1 MKKFL
6 ALLLGAQSWASMIC
20 FVLMS
25 VFVLA
30 GVVMRFVLQIPFS
43 WGEEISRYLMV
54 VAITLG
60 IGMGVKEKAH
70 LGVAMVV
77 DTVPARAGFFMKCV
91 AYAINIFGYLF
102 LTAVSCEFT
111 AMNFEFG
118 QESPALTL
126 PMWIMYAVMTIGFC
140 LSALESVAGLVEFVR
155 AGRDDKPE
163 SEVYST

>member
-6 ALLLGAQSWASMIC
+6 NLVLGAQSWVSMLC

-30 GVVMRFVLQIPFS
+30 GVVMRFLLQIPFS

-60 IGMGVKEKAH
+60 IGMGVRDKAH

-77 DTVPARAGFFMKCV
+77 DTVPPRVSRVMKIIACI
-91 AYAINIFGYLF
+91 INIFGYLF
-102 LTAVSCEFT
+102 LAYVSYEFT
-111 AMNFEFG
+111 AMNHEFG

-126 PMWIMYAVMTIGFC
+126 PMWIMYAVMLIGFF
-140 LSALESVAGLVEFVR
+140 LSAVESVVALVDFARGDEET
-155 AGRDDKPE
+155 PE
-163 SEVYST
+163 TEVYST